1 MTIAEGS
8 NSLGTPLVPLTST
21 SPSASPSPRERL
33 YIVVVGHVDHGKSTV
48 VGRLLAD
55 THSLPDGKL
64 ERVRATCDRTGRPFE
79 YAFLLDALKD
89 EQSQGITIDV
99 ARVFFHTDQRDYVI
113 IDAPGHNEFLKNMV
127 TGAARAQAALLV
139 IDAAEGVCENSR
151 RHGTMLSLLGIQQ
164 LAVLVNKMDL
174 VGWSEEKFSA
184 IEAEY
189 RAFLEKLGLHPT
201 CFVPTSGRDGDFIA
215 DASTKAPWYE
225 GPTVVDVIDG
235 FVPAKPPTLR
245 PFRMPVQD
253 VYKFTG
259 QGDDRRIV
267 AGTVV
272 SGSLAVGDEV
282 VFYPSGKRS
291 RVRSIES
298 FAHALPQSV
307 DAGHATGFTMTEQTY
322 VMRGELAARSGDTP
336 PRVATRLRASV
347 FWLGKV
353 PLSMGKD
360 YVVRL
365 GTARVSMRVERIH
378 SVMDASTLGSAER
391 AQVERNE
398 VADCTLVLARAIAC
412 DVTEVDETTRFV
424 IVDDY
429 EIRGG
434 GIIREALSDRHGWVR
449 EKVQVRDAKWE
460 RSGVALEARVA
471 RYAQRPGL
479 VVITGDSAGER
490 RRALARELESDLFA
504 RGRLVYFVGI
514 ANILYGVDA
523 DLGRDEHTRA
533 EHVRRL
539 AEVAHLM
546 LDAGFIL
553 VLTAFDL
560 SADDLDVIRAAAPAE
575 AIVPVW
581 LGGSPPPHQEAAL
594 AVPDEEPL
602 TGAVARIERALE
614 DRGIL
619 LRAS

>member
-1 MTIAEGS
+1 MTIAEAS
-8 NSLGTPLVPLTST
+8 SSSPAELV
-21 SPSASPSPRERL
+21 SPRLPRERL

-64 ERVRATCDRTGRPFE
+64 DRVRALCERTGRPFE

-99 ARVFFHTDQRDYVI
+99 ARVFFHTSARDYVI

-127 TGAARAQAALLV
+127 TGASRAQAALLV

-174 VGWSEEKFSA
+174 VGWSEAKFRA
-184 IEAEY
+184 IESEY
-189 RAFLEKLGLHPT
+189 RIFLDRLGLHPA
-201 CFVPTSGRDGDFIA
+201 CFVPTSGREGDFIA
-215 DASTKAPWYE
+215 SATARAPWYS
-225 GPTVVDVIDG
+225 GPTVVEVIDAFG
-235 FVPAKPPTLR
+235 AAKPRTAQ

-282 VFYPSGKRS
+282 VFLPSGKRS
-291 RVRSIES
+291 HVRSIES
-298 FAHALPQSV
+298 FGHTPPRSV
-307 DAGHATGFTMTEQTY
+307 EAGSATGFTLTEQTY
-322 VMRGELAARSGDTP
+322 VTRGELAVRADDPP

-353 PLSMGKD
+353 PLVTGKD

-365 GTARVSMRVERIH
+365 GTARVPMRVERVH
-378 SVMDASTLGSAER
+378 SVMDASTLGSTER
-391 AQVERNE
+391 AQVQRNE
-398 VADCTLVLARAIAC
+398 VADCTLVLSRPIAC
-412 DVTEVDETTRFV
+412 DVTDVEETTRFV

-434 GIIREALSDRHGWVR
+434 GIVREALSDRHHWMR

-460 RSGVALEARVA
+460 PSAVALEQRVA
-471 RYAQRPGL
+471 RFAQRPGL
-479 VVITGDSAGER
+479 VVITGDTTGER
-490 RRALARELESDLFA
+490 RKALARELEADLFA
-504 RGRLVYFVGI
+504 RGRMVYFVGI

-523 DLGRDEHTRA
+523 DLERDEPARF

-539 AEVAHLM
+539 AEIAHLM

-553 VLTAFDL
+553 VITAANL
-560 SADDLDVIRAAAPAE
+560 SSDDLDVIRAAAPAE
-575 AIVPVW
+575 AIIPVW
-581 LGGSPPPHQEAAL
+581 LGDSPPPHHEAAL
-594 AVPDEEPL
+594 VVKPEEPL
-602 TGAVARIERALE
+602 PNAVRRIEGVLAHQ
-614 DRGIL
+614 GIL
-619 LRAS
+619 LEAP